1 MFAVS
6 FMQPL
11 AQASDEVSEPAQSS
25 KSRRYQFPLTRLY
38 PNYIANPQRSTLSA
52 QYMSFDKTEIAN
64 TTRRR
69 DDLKMGG
76 MLGVVRVHDTDTP
89 DLGWQ
94 FTVEAGFHGQFDPGH
109 SADNIGW
116 DGVYAFMLEMRPS
129 EMLAHQF
136 AVHHVSSHV
145 GDEYAERTGR
155 LRINYT
161 RQEVRYGAA
170 WTFMPHWLAYGEL
183 GYGYDLRN
191 EDLQEPWRAEVG
203 GQYENSR
210 MWWNDLGLYVALD
223 LSSYEENDWGINT
236 AIQFGF
242 VISRNERRWRMGLEL
257 YDGRSQI
264 GEFFQDD
271 ERYIGF
277 GVWMD
282 I

>member
-1 MFAVS
+1 
-6 FMQPL
+6 
-11 AQASDEVSEPAQSS
+11 
-25 KSRRYQFPLTRLY
+25 
-38 PNYIANPQRSTLSA
+38 
-52 QYMSFDKTEIAN
+52 MSFDKTEIAN

-69 DDLKMGG
+69 NDLKMGG
-76 MLGVVRVHDTDTP
+76 MLGVVRVHDADTP

-116 DGVYAFMLEMRPS
+116 DGVYAFMFEMRPS
-129 EMLAHQF
+129 NTLAHQLG
-136 AVHHVSSHV
+136 VHHVSSHV
-145 GDEYAERTGR
+145 GDELAERTGR

-161 RQEVRYGAA
+161 RQEVRYGMA
-170 WTFMPHWLAYGEL
+170 WTFLPQWLTYGEFAYGH
-183 GYGYDLRN
+183 DLRN
-191 EDLQEPWRAEVG
+191 EDLQQPWRVEIG
-203 GQYENSR
+203 GQYENLG
-210 MWWNDLGLYVALD
+210 MWWNDLGLYAALD
-223 LSSYEENDWGINT
+223 LSSYEENDWDINT